1 MLSTANLKN
10 ITSITCATS
19 LLLLHKELSIIQRHM
34 EQPIVLS
41 AVSAKPL
48 TVDGSLVDTSTLTPT
63 AEALIEAFE
72 TKEKPNGDP
81 KITVNRFVSEIASWY
96 ERLRNAMDIRD
107 DEIVL
112 RAAIERILKR
122 RLTLGATK
130 GEQIAEPLVRELL
143 WAKYFPDNSLSEST
157 IQSVADIIDT
167 YLVLKSRVIKQ
178 KQLPENIFIR
188 QKTDSCFLHH
198 GRYIYEEQA

>member
-19 LLLLHKELSIIQRHM
+19 FLLLHKELSIIQRHM

-81 KITVNRFVSEIASWY
+81 KISVNRFVSEIASWY

-107 DEIVL
+107 DELVL

-122 RLTLGATK
+122 RLLLGGNT
-130 GEQIAEPLVRELL
+130 GEKIAEPLVRELL

-157 IQSVADIIDT
+157 VHDVADIIDAN
-167 YLVLKSRVIKQ
+167 LSLKQQVLTKKQ
-178 KQLPENIFIR
+178 IPEKVMNEWT
-188 QKTDSCFLHH
+188 K
-198 GRYIYEEQA
+198 